1 MDGWMRF
8 KWVHDEVA
16 IYYTIFFLFFFLL
29 FADALACILGLLCKK
44 VGSMFPFTFLYRFSA
59 TR

>member
-1 MDGWMRF
+1 MMGLLFYDL
-8 KWVHDEVA
+8 
-16 IYYTIFFLFFFLL
+16 FLFFFFLL

-44 VGSMFPFTFLYRFSA
+44 VRSMFPFTFLYRFSA